1 MNDITIGIIGTGMM
15 GQEHIQNFNLLDGAQ
30 VTALAD
36 TDAAMLTKAAEM
48 TDGTPIVSD
57 DFETLFER

>member
-1 MNDITIGIIGTGMM
+1 MSDIKIGVIGAGMM

-36 TDAAMLTKAAEM
+36 TDDGMLGKAAEM
-48 TDGTPIVSD
+48 CDGTPTQHTT
-57 DFETLFER
+57 TLKPC